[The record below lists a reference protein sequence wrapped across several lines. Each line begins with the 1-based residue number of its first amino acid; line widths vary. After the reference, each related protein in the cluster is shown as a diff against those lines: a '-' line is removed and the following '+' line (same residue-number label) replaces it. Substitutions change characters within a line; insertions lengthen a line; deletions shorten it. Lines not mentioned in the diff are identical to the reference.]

1 MIPFEKS
8 YYIQKIKDYE
18 NKIKEKK
25 LNKYSILKTNIKNPK
40 KYLYKDL
47 NDSKVSII
55 ELRENENIMISIS
68 PYEIQGSFE
77 AIKWAYGKVGIV
89 GLGLGYVVQEI
100 LKKDDVEEV
109 VVYEISED
117 IINLYRENFSKNN
130 KLRIIKGDAFK
141 AKRES
146 FNCFYSDIYQ
156 YKLTK
161 NVVEDYIKFNKI
173 HSIDEYSFWGM
184 EHFLLSC
191 AIEDLLM
198 IYIPENWI
206 HMAQDLFNRLSDH
219 NKIDD
224 FVRLDENE
232 VRDILLMFKKVLNNE

>member
-55 ELRENENIMISIS
+55 ELRENENIMMSIS

-173 HSIDEYSFWGM
+173 HSIDEYSFGEWNI
-184 EHFLLSC
+184 F
-191 AIEDLLM
+191 
-198 IYIPENWI
+198 Y
-206 HMAQDLFNRLSDH
+206 
-219 NKIDD
+219 
-224 FVRLDENE
+224 
-232 VRDILLMFKKVLNNE
+232 